1 MLRSPAMFLPIALVG
16 FGGIAGAAAGAAKFL
31 FFLFMVRGLIFFVLR
46 TWQGEESHNS
56 GGGRL
61 LKQSDHFIQQP
72 KHDRS
77 PLA

>member
-1 MLRSPAMFLPIALVG
+1 
-16 FGGIAGAAAGAAKFL
+16 
-31 FFLFMVRGLIFFVLR
+31 MVRGLIFFVLR